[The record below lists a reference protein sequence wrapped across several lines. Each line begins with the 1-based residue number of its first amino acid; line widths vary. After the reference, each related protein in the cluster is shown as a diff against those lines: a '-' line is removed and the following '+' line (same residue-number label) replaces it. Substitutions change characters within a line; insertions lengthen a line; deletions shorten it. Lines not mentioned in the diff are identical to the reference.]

1 MNALL
6 PYFLFLNIFIFSGLY
21 TDSKA
26 NASTGADRCHLR
38 ACLCEV
44 RPGPK
49 VSLKIHKEI
58 EERIFS
64 IYFEED
70 QYILHPEQKDKL
82 NRFLAQFKQRSNNA
96 SIIGYTD
103 GCGSFE
109 YNKELSSKRAEE
121 VYLVARNFLRP
132 SSIGRISGGESSH
145 GHLAEAR
152 RVDVVVHTHKRITTA
167 IEKIPADYYLIDASG
182 SMWNGYRDWND
193 IINASVKPNSRVF
206 LSIMNGCRNGRY
218 MRDVRPQG
226 GTEIWWSYWNI
237 IDKMKTGEVL
247 LIVSD
252 FESQVPL
259 SAREA
264 YWIKEKVRKAGITV
278 YSIMP

>member
-1 MNALL
+1 MNALFFYL
-6 PYFLFLNIFIFSGLY
+6 SILCLFIFNGSLSF
-21 TDSKA
+21 DKA
-26 NASTGADRCHLR
+26 YASSGADRCYIR

-44 RPGPK
+44 RPGPS
-49 VSLKIHKEI
+49 VSSKMHKKI
-58 EERIFS
+58 EERVFS

-70 QYILHPEQKDKL
+70 QHILYPEQKDGL
-82 NRFLAQFKQRSNNA
+82 NKFLTQFKGRSNKA

-121 VYLVARNFLRP
+121 VYLIARNFLRS
-132 SSIGRISGGESSH
+132 SSIGRISGGEVSH
-145 GHLAEAR
+145 EHLAEAR
-152 RVDVVVHTHKRITTA
+152 RVDLIIHTYKRVTTA

-182 SMWNGYRDWND
+182 SMWSGYRDWND

-206 LSIMNGCRNGRY
+206 LSIMNGCQNGRY

-237 IDKMKTGEVL
+237 IDRMKPGQTL

-252 FESQVPL
+252 FKSQIPL
-259 SAREA
+259 SAKEA

-278 YSIMP
+278 YSIIP

>member
-1 MNALL
+1 ML
-6 PYFLFLNIFIFSGLY
+6 YSIIFNGVY
-21 TDSKA
+21 TSSQA
-26 NASTGADRCHLR
+26 HASTGADRCYIR

-49 VSLKIHKEI
+49 VSARIHKEV
-58 EERIFS
+58 EKRAFS

-70 QYILHPEQKDKL
+70 QYILYPEQKSEL
-82 NRFLAQFKQRSNNA
+82 NKFFTQFKRKHNKA

-121 VYLVARNFLRP
+121 VYLIAKNFLHP

-152 RVDVVVHTHKRITTA
+152 RVDVIVHTHKRITTA

-237 IDKMKTGEVL
+237 IDKMKPGETL

-252 FESQVPL
+252 FKSQVPL
-259 SAREA
+259 SAHEA
-264 YWIKEKVRKAGITV
+264 YWIKERVRKAGIIV